1 MTGQLRLVDMP
12 MLPWDGQTVNHVFLY
27 LLMWTTC
34 NLISL
39 HMSALLL
46 YLLPQMLFRGQT
58 FVNVYRFVTFVRY
71 MQDFCLSVVGVL
83 YVHCYLLFENWFF
96 FSEEFKLDSI
106 GLKNRL
112 CSKKWTRLCN
122 FLRL

>member
-1 MTGQLRLVDMP
+1 MALWRITGHTGRLRLVDMP

-46 YLLPQMLFRGQT
+46 YLLPQMLFHGQT

-71 MQDFCLSVVGVL
+71 MQDFCLSVVGVCMYIVTFCL
-83 YVHCYLLFENWFF
+83 KTGS
-96 FSEEFKLDSI
+96 FSQRSLNLI
-106 GLKNRL
+106 QLV
-112 CSKKWTRLCN
+112 
-122 FLRL
+122 